1 MNPTLDGSENNQ
13 LNPDVESSNADSE
26 AEENNANTE
35 NQAAVDVPSWVV
47 GHWFG
52 HRRALD
58 IHPDGS
64 GSLGSDLAAAA
75 ASDQTI
81 QLIDSSESGGKGTM
95 PLKVISSRNEGPDT
109 TGKIYSFEAKNGIA
123 SLEGSVPFCKM
134 ELPEYKAEYRT
145 MPMCGA

>member
-13 LNPDVESSNADSE
+13 PNPDVESSNADSE
-26 AEENNANTE
+26 AEENNANAE

-64 GSLGSDLAAAA
+64 GSGSGNLGSDLAAAA

-81 QLIDSSESGGKGTM
+81 QLIDSSGSGGKRDHA
-95 PLKVISSRNEGPDT
+95 PEGD
-109 TGKIYSFEAKNGIA
+109 
-123 SLEGSVPFCKM
+123 
-134 ELPEYKAEYRT
+134 
-145 MPMCGA
+145 

>member
-13 LNPDVESSNADSE
+13 PNPDVESSNADSE

-47 GHWFG
+47 GHWYG

-58 IHPDGS
+58 INPDGS
-64 GSLGSDLAAAA
+64 GSLGSDPAAAA

-81 QLIDSSESGGKGTM
+81 QLIDSSGNGEKGTM
-95 PLKVISSRNEGPDT
+95 PLKVISSRKEGPDT
-109 TGKIYSFEAKNGIA
+109 TGKIYSFEVKKRYCELRGIRA
-123 SLEGSVPFCKM
+123 L
-134 ELPEYKAEYRT
+134 LQD
-145 MPMCGA
+145 GAA